1 MHTSIKN
8 NVKTV
13 CGQFLAGA
21 LALCLLGVA
30 LPLAAQNPSGRNAV
44 PRTTYVDFSEAAEHT
59 VNTVVHINAQM
70 RQKNS
75 MWDNFFS
82 DPFFNFFNYQSQPQV
97 YQAYGS
103 GVILSEDG
111 YIVTNNHVV
120 ADAEKVTVTLNN
132 KRKYEAEIIGTDA
145 ATDLALLKIDAKNLD
160 YIEYG
165 NSDEVRLG
173 EWVLAVGNPYNLNST
188 VTAGIVSAKARNLN
202 ILGKDSRVESF
213 IQTDA
218 AVNSGNS
225 GGALVDVSGR
235 LIGINAAI
243 ASNTGSY
250 AGYSFAIPV
259 NIVKKV
265 VRDIRL
271 YGRVQHVNLGA
282 SFEEVGGEKAD
293 ELGWKEIKGLQVSW
307 LDEKGALASAGVK
320 LGDII
325 LQLDGRETN
334 SVSELQELLEQRLP
348 GESVKLQAVRENK
361 TFSVTAVL
369 RNPRGGTGII
379 GKEDIRVMDL
389 MGAELQPISA
399 KDKARYRV
407 QYGLTVKKLED
418 GLLKKAGIQE
428 GYTILSVDQKPVNS
442 VEDMEKILEHK
453 SGNVLIEGFYPN
465 GFIYYYTIAL

>member
-1 MHTSIKN
+1 MA
-8 NVKTV
+8 V
-13 CGQFLAGA
+13 
-21 LALCLLGVA
+21 CLLGGVPSA
-30 LPLAAQNPSGRNAV
+30 DAQGPSGRNATM
-44 PRTTYVDFSEAAEHT
+44 RTSYVDLSEAAEHT
-59 VNTVVHINAQM
+59 VNTVVHINALM

-103 GVILSEDG
+103 GVILSGDG

-145 ATDLALLKIDAKNLD
+145 ATDLALLKIDATNLD

-165 NSDEVRLG
+165 NSDELRLG

-202 ILGKDSRVESF
+202 ILGKGSSVESF

-235 LIGINAAI
+235 LVGINAAI

-259 NIVKKV
+259 NIVRKV
-265 VRDIRL
+265 VRDIRE
-271 YGRVQHVNLGA
+271 YGRVQHVQIGA
-282 SFEEVGGEKAD
+282 SFEEVGGEKAE
-293 ELGWKEIKGLQVSW
+293 ELGWKEIKGLQVTWIAENGS
-307 LDEKGALASAGVK
+307 LAEAG
-320 LGDII
+320 LRQGDIL
-325 LQLDGRETN
+325 LQVDGRETN
-334 SVSELQELLEQRLP
+334 SVSELQELLDQKLP
-348 GESVKLQAVRENK
+348 GESVKLEAFREK
-361 TFSVTAVL
+361 KRFTATAVL
-369 RNPRGGTGII
+369 QNPRGGTEIL
-379 GKEDIRVMDL
+379 GKEDFRVTDCL
-389 MGAELQPISA
+389 GAELQPMPA
-399 KDKARYRV
+399 KEKARYRV
-407 QYGLTVKKLED
+407 QQGLTVKKLGD

-428 GYTILSVDQKPVNS
+428 GYTILSVDQKPVGS
-442 VEDMEKILEHK
+442 VADLEKILENK

-465 GFIYYYTIAL
+465 GFLYYYTITL